1 MGKFDGYL
9 LLSDFDGT
17 LAHTESVVT
26 EEGKKSIKTISREN
40 CDAIRYFQS
49 EGGLFTLATGR
60 PFHWLAQWND
70 FFVPNTYIVSFNG
83 AYICDSTG
91 KDVIFSRVM
100 DGDFLIQAARIW
112 QACPELKWVHF
123 HSTAE
128 NEKVMN
134 GDPLDPSRFPYP
146 VYKMVFYAPQEQSE
160 EYTQRIAS
168 LLDDRFI
175 SMRSW
180 INGIEVQMKGTGK
193 GDAIGHLKKRLGDA
207 ARIVVAVGDYE
218 NDISMVREADIG
230 YAMENAIPA
239 LKAVADRQTAKD
251 NESAIAKIIADLE
264 REC

>member
-1 MGKFDGYL
+1 
-9 LLSDFDGT
+9 
-17 LAHTESVVT
+17 
-26 EEGKKSIKTISREN
+26 
-40 CDAIRYFQS
+40 
-49 EGGLFTLATGR
+49 
-60 PFHWLAQWND
+60 
-70 FFVPNTYIVSFNG
+70 
-83 AYICDSTG
+83 
-91 KDVIFSRVM
+91 
-100 DGDFLIQAARIW
+100 
-112 QACPELKWVHF
+112 
-123 HSTAE
+123 
-128 NEKVMN
+128 
-134 GDPLDPSRFPYP
+134 DPSRFPYP